1 MIFVAN
7 LQMPNSVKLSFLDTL
22 YYISSIDQ
30 AEGGDFHGS
39 GRWFQGMQDLCKKYG
54 MNVSISNI
62 WSSNYIFMTVPFYFH
77 FHFSLFNFHF
87 LNIPLLPFRSQ
98 LIIDEVQTGGGATG
112 RLREASQIV
121 KKIIHNLWNFISL
134 PRKDVDARTLQSS
147 RWDWCCYL

>member
-1 MIFVAN
+1 MSKHYIASWRRQSWPSLPKVVLPLASLLN
-7 LQMPNSVKLSFLDTL
+7 LCRSWLHCHQPICAKCYLYVVLQRN
-22 YYISSIDQ
+22 YYISIIAQ

-54 MNVSISNI
+54 MNVSKQ
-62 WSSNYIFMTVPFYFH
+62 YMIFS
-77 FHFSLFNFHF
+77 SLFNFHF

-121 KKIIHNLWNFISL
+121 KKIIHNL
-134 PRKDVDARTLQSS
+134 
-147 RWDWCCYL
+147 